1 MSVEH
6 GFEERDQPKKWSRR
20 RVLQLGSIGVIAGV
34 ASMNTGLEG
43 LGFGQS
49 SETHNTGQNSPSTP
63 ANKPRQGFPDE
74 EPSKK
79 KEDSKDALPYES
91 GN

>member
-34 ASMNTGLEG
+34 ASMDTGLEG

-49 SETHNTGQNSPSTP
+49 LETHNTDQNSPSTP
-63 ANKPRQGFPDE
+63 ANEPRQGFPDE
-74 EPSKK
+74 GQNGKN
-79 KEDSKDALPYES
+79 EDSKGAIPYES